1 MYVNWDVVYVD
12 SFTGSDKDWA
22 CPAAGF
28 RILPGRGVAGVAP
41 LEIRVVHVAVP
52 PGRTWASWTGD
63 PDLVHHLLDLLS
75 YPGELWSHPQAV
87 HVQVDVG
94 VVVRVVVVATGKVL
108 AVVMRGLGVDLVAIF
123 LLVVSSFAKCCY
135 DKKN

>member
-1 MYVNWDVVYVD
+1 M
-12 SFTGSDKDWA
+12 
-22 CPAAGF
+22 
-28 RILPGRGVAGVAP
+28 
-41 LEIRVVHVAVP
+41 
-52 PGRTWASWTGD
+52 
-63 PDLVHHLLDLLS
+63 
-75 YPGELWSHPQAV
+75 